1 MHSQRIKEILEE
13 IKAIQTKNIEQ
24 DVADEF
30 KTAKIDELFTALEL
44 KIKEVKKTVNRNEKK
59 LVPKDH

>member
-30 KTAKIDELFTALEL
+30 KTAKIDELFTSLEL